1 MNKFEYALNYQSD
14 VYESESSENLN
25 IKKTIINQNE
35 QLMDLEN

>member
-1 MNKFEYALNYQSD
+1 MNKFEYVLNYQSD